1 MHRGWELKVLG
12 EVVLVE
18 GVRTAIGRFGGSLR
32 DLAASDL
39 GAAVI
44 REVLERT
51 QVPHEVIGDVIFGCV
66 GQVAEDA
73 YIARTSAIK
82 AGLPK
87 ETPAYAVNR
96 LCSSGLQSIVSA
108 GHLIRL
114 GEADAVIA
122 GGTESMSNA
131 PYFLRKAR
139 WGYRMGHDALEDGLL
154 TMLNDP
160 FKKYHMGVT
169 AENVAE
175 KWGISR
181 QRQDEVAYQ
190 SQMRMAR
197 AMENGYFDG
206 QIVPVVVRDKR
217 EERVFDKDEHPRP
230 DTTLERLAQMK
241 PVFKEGGT
249 VTAGNA
255 SGINDGAAAV
265 LVMSEEK
272 ARELGLKPRLV
283 LRAAAAA
290 GVDPEYMGIGPVPAV
305 RKALAKAGLTLDDI
319 DLIELNEA
327 FAAQA
332 EAVVRDLDMDWERV
346 NVNGGAIAHGHPVG
360 ATGAILTVKLMYEM
374 ERRRAKYGMV
384 TLCIGGGQGLA
395 VIFENPNA

>member
-1 MHRGWELKVLG
+1 MG

-160 FKKYHMGVT
+160 FK
-169 AENVAE
+169 
-175 KWGISR
+175 
-181 QRQDEVAYQ
+181 
-190 SQMRMAR
+190 
-197 AMENGYFDG
+197 
-206 QIVPVVVRDKR
+206 
-217 EERVFDKDEHPRP
+217 
-230 DTTLERLAQMK
+230 
-241 PVFKEGGT
+241 
-249 VTAGNA
+249 
-255 SGINDGAAAV
+255 
-265 LVMSEEK
+265 
-272 ARELGLKPRLV
+272 
-283 LRAAAAA
+283 
-290 GVDPEYMGIGPVPAV
+290 
-305 RKALAKAGLTLDDI
+305 
-319 DLIELNEA
+319 
-327 FAAQA
+327 
-332 EAVVRDLDMDWERV
+332 
-346 NVNGGAIAHGHPVG
+346 
-360 ATGAILTVKLMYEM
+360 
-374 ERRRAKYGMV
+374 
-384 TLCIGGGQGLA
+384 
-395 VIFENPNA
+395 

>member
-139 WGYRMGHDALEDGLL
+139 WGYRMGHDAFEDGLL

-206 QIVPVVVRDKR
+206 QIVPVAVRDKR

>member
-139 WGYRMGHDALEDGLL
+139 WGYRMGHDAFEDGLL

>member
-1 MHRGWELKVLG
+1 MG

>member
-139 WGYRMGHDALEDGLL
+139 WGYRMGHDAFEDGLL

-206 QIVPVVVRDKR
+206 QIVPVAVRDKR

-272 ARELGLKPRLV
+272 AGELGLKPRLV